1 MSMAE
6 FQCESHSPRPL
17 RSFAVFRR
25 AVILAA
31 VSVALCACSQLPRSG
46 GSKPEPSVANLSGYN
61 HTADYI
67 HQYYVDGQG
76 GGNVRAYGGG
86 GSFVCCI
93 AYPETWREGLTAT
106 VRWTTSSSNPK
117 ATGPD
122 AQETWHEKV
131 VPVDRYDK
139 AGTTI
144 NVHFLPEGEVRLIVT
159 NMTAGAPGY
168 PGPDAPTKP
177 PGYPPWKTQSEK

>member
-1 MSMAE
+1 MTRTMSTR
-6 FQCESHSPRPL
+6 FLL
-17 RSFAVFRR
+17 RRVAIVAMLS
-25 AVILAA
+25 
-31 VSVALCACSQLPRSG
+31 VSLGACSQLPRAA
-46 GSKPEPSVANLSGYN
+46 GSKPEPAVANLSGYN

-106 VRWTTSSSNPK
+106 VRWTTSSSKPNSGAEGKPV
-117 ATGPD
+117 
-122 AQETWHEKV
+122 WHEKV

-177 PGYPPWKTQSEK
+177 PGYPPWKTKSQ